1 MSALSTL
8 FEQFLRD
15 RRYLKN
21 ETPKTVAWYQNALE
35 ALTRTVAVSARERPH
50 EADTAGFRCAPARAW
65 PLAGVV

>member
-21 ETPKTVAWYQNALE
+21 VTPKTMTLGSDRVQIVL
-35 ALTRTVAVSARERPH
+35 P
-50 EADTAGFRCAPARAW
+50 
-65 PLAGVV
+65 